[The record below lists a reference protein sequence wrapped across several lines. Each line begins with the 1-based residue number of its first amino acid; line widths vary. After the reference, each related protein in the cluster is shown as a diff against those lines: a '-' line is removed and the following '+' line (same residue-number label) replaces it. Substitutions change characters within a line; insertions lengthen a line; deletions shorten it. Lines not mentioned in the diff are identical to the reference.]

1 MSPVPIVG
9 GLAETVPRGQRVD
22 GRILDL
28 ATQFVRLNGPA
39 RTTIVAVAEAAGMSH
54 ANVYRYFKSKADL
67 VDAIS
72 AAWLRQI
79 EADVRVIVEGPDP
92 AHDKLERLLLAIHR
106 GYRDKL
112 ERDPRIFGLL
122 VAATMEKRAFARKH
136 RQRLQSE
143 VRTVLDEGITQ
154 GGLAGADSG
163 PALALVFDMM
173 HRFIHPSA
181 IALDAETARSSLDRR
196 AGRVLR
202 LLLRALARGRL
213 RD

>member
-1 MSPVPIVG
+1 MSPVPSG
-9 GLAETVPRGQRVD
+9 SGQTETIPRGQSVD

-28 ATQFVRLNGPA
+28 ATQFVRQNGPA

-54 ANVYRYFKSKADL
+54 ANVYRYFKSKAAL

-106 GYRDKL
+106 AYRDKL
-112 ERDPRIFGLL
+112 ERDPQIFALF
-122 VAATMEKRAFARKH
+122 VAATIEQRTFARKH

-143 VRTVLDEGITQ
+143 VRKVLDEGITQ

-173 HRFIHPSA
+173 HRFVHPSA
-181 IALDAETARSSLDRR
+181 VALDAESARSGLDRR
-196 AGRVLR
+196 VARVLR
-202 LLLRALARGRL
+202 PLLRALAGGRL

>member
-112 ERDPRIFGLL
+112 ERDPRVFALL
-122 VAATMEKRAFARKH
+122 VAATTEQRAFARKH

-202 LLLRALARGRL
+202 FLLRALAGGRL